1 MCSPFGWSRVLLVDL
16 GKIDI
21 AGAQRTVGS
30 AARAGAVGPTLERWR
45 RHQDPRDH
53 GQLQRDLRGRIGGHA
68 QVGAGL
74 TVVTS
79 PEVRRLTSL
88 AESVDGGSPEHSRRV
103 GRAAEAVATRMG
115 LDPRFVAVIRDAAP
129 LHDVGK
135 LEIPM
140 SVLDKPGPLTT
151 RERVVMQRHAESG
164 QAICEAAGDDAV
176 LRMAAR
182 IARSHHERWDGR
194 GYPDGLSFDRIPLAA
209 RIVAVVDVYD
219 ALVAERPYKGAWA
232 PERALRFLRDNAGTQ
247 FDPDVVEAFVSLAER
262 DELGA

>member
-1 MCSPFGWSRVLLVDL
+1 MDL
-16 GKIDI
+16 GNADMT
-21 AGAQRTVGS
+21 GAHRTRGS
-30 AARAGAVGPTLERWR
+30 AALAGAVAPALAHWR
-45 RHQDPRDH
+45 NRQDPRDH
-53 GQLQRDLRGRIGGHA
+53 AQLTRDLRTRLGGHA
-68 QVGAGL
+68 AAVEAGL
-74 TVVTS
+74 RVVVS

-103 GRAAEAVATRMG
+103 GRAAEAVAARMG
-115 LDPRFVAVIRDAAP
+115 LDAHFIALIRDAAP

-140 SVLDKPGPLTT
+140 SVLDKPGALTT
-151 RERVVMQRHAESG
+151 RERVVMQRHAEAG
-164 QAICEAAGDDAV
+164 QAICDAAGDDAV

-219 ALVAERPYKGAWA
+219 ALVAERPYKGAWS
-232 PERALRFLRDNAGTQ
+232 PSRALEFLRENAGTQ